1 MDRLKVLRNLQELIG
16 KPFSWSDVIIAFEDF
31 EENGKTEVIVNESE
45 NIGYDYI
52 AYINSENSTQ
62 FLFEVKNGI
71 VKDVWI
77 HISERSIT
85 HV

>member
-1 MDRLKVLRNLQELIG
+1 MDKLKVLRNLQELIG
-16 KPFSWSDVIIAFEDF
+16 KPFSSNEVIIAFEDF
-31 EENGKTEVIVNESE
+31 EEDGKTEVIVNESE

>member
-1 MDRLKVLRNLQELIG
+1 MDKIEVLRNLQELIG

>member
-1 MDRLKVLRNLQELIG
+1 MDKLKVLRNLQELIG
-16 KPFSWSDVIIAFEDF
+16 KPFSSNEVIIAFEDF
-31 EENGKTEVIVNESE
+31 EEDGKTEVMVNKSE
-45 NIGYDYI
+45 NIGYDYV
-52 AYINSENSTQ
+52 AYIESDNSTQ

>member
-1 MDRLKVLRNLQELIG
+1 MDKLKVLRNLQELIG
-16 KPFSWSDVIIAFEDF
+16 KPFSSNEVIIAFEDF
-31 EENGKTEVIVNESE
+31 EEDGKTEVIVNESE

-77 HISERSIT
+77 HILERSIT

>member
-1 MDRLKVLRNLQELIG
+1 MDKLKVLRNLQELIG

-31 EENGKTEVIVNESE
+31 EEDGKSEVMVNESK
-45 NIGYDYI
+45 NIGYDYV

-62 FLFEVKNGI
+62 FLFEVKSGI
-71 VKDVWI
+71 IKDVWI
-77 HISERSIT
+77 HISERSVA

>member
-1 MDRLKVLRNLQELIG
+1 MDRLKVLRNLQKLIG
-16 KPFSWSDVIIAFEDF
+16 KPFSSNEVIIAFEDF
-31 EENGKTEVIVNESE
+31 EEDGKTEVMVNKSE
-45 NIGYDYI
+45 NIGYDYV

-77 HISERSIT
+77 HIAERR
-85 HV
+85 VA